1 MSKFKEVVENA
12 LKERGF
18 SLQKL
23 TNNLEIDSPICT
35 CFITAYLE
43 TNDEE
48 TNIAN
53 NNKLELNIV
62 SLGYEYGYKKILGG
76 YVYSNG
82 TFAKEPGFLVS
93 CKRTNVLP
101 EDFKEEML
109 ALGRKYNQ
117 ETILL
122 KLPGEKSAYY
132 NTRGNKIDEKDI
144 EFAFTKQ
151 VDPTKPKT
159 LYPNEITAWSKGYT
173 QLQKD
178 ANKGKNQAIE
188 LTNENSSV
196 FESLILT
203 DEEINELKEDAR
215 EKCFCSGSGI
225 LRMAACREHLGLEPY
240 PCLKKR

>member
-82 TFAKEPGFLVS
+82 NFAKEPGFLVS

-109 ALGRKYNQ
+109 ALGKRYNQ
-117 ETILL
+117 ESILL

-132 NTRGNKIDEKDI
+132 NTKGDKIGEKDI

-151 VDPTKPKT
+151 VDPTKHKF
-159 LYPNEITAWSKGYT
+159 LFPNDKNSWEYGYT

-178 ANKGKNQAIE
+178 ANKGKNQALE
-188 LTNENSSV
+188 LTDKKESV
-196 FESLILT
+196 FDVLVLT
-203 DEEINELKEDAR
+203 EDEINALKENER
-215 EKCFCSGSGI
+215 ERCFNSGSGI
-225 LRMAACREHLGLEPY
+225 LRMAACRGQLGLEPY